1 MNIPTANIIFLL
13 ALTLLFA
20 RQPSQSQAA
29 ATLEG
34 TVVDE
39 SSAAVS
45 GAEIRLRHP
54 ISGFERR
61 TTTDDHGRFLL
72 TNVPFQGYQ
81 LRVERR
87 GFEPVARQVE
97 LRSNVPVSV
106 AVELRLGLHREE
118 VSIGGSAPLMLLDP
132 EASGTKI
139 QLSRQVIDKLPI
151 ASGARGLEAILL
163 GLPGFAANANGAIHP
178 RGAHN
183 QMTYVIDGM
192 PISDQFSGQFATSI
206 DPNLVQTLELFT
218 GDIPPE
224 YGAKLSAVAN
234 ITTPSGFDGA
244 GRSFGQ
250 IEWGGGGFDTLV
262 QSAQAGGARDRLAWF
277 GSLSGVKSNRFLDSP
292 SFDNLHN
299 GGNAERGFIRL
310 DWHRS
315 ARELFR
321 LSLLGG
327 RSSFQLAN
335 LRSQH
340 ANGQQQRR
348 LLKDA
353 AFSLGYVRVLS
364 PSSTF
369 DSTTSYRATAARLF
383 PSAGDIPVSAELAR
397 RLATL
402 SSFNRFNWRRG
413 LHEFRLGVD
422 GQHFPVREEFNFGL
436 TDPRLNDPGG
446 PDFNP
451 NLAPFDLIRGGTR
464 FRFRGRRSGQLLTL
478 FLQDRIRWR
487 RFVLNLGTRYDRYSM
502 LVRGNQLQP
511 RLGLAY
517 HLAETGTV
525 LRASYNRNYQ
535 TPPNENLLLASSLES
550 AMLAPPEVRRTL
562 HAGVIPIQPQ
572 RQNVYE
578 IGLQQ
583 NLADRAALN
592 AVYYHKNSAD
602 LQDNDNFLNTGIV
615 FPTSLARSRVNGFE
629 ASLVVPEARRVSGS
643 LSLTHYN
650 AVVTPPFTGGLFLGS
665 AALDVLSEGPFVI
678 DHDQTLGVSG
688 NLVYRPARSW
698 WTSWRLRH
706 DSGLVSN
713 PSDPKQVAA
722 DPDYFDQ
729 LPYVDL
735 WGDPPRVRP
744 RTVVDA
750 SIGYERY
757 RGDRRRWEIVLQVA
771 NLANSRALYSF
782 QSVFVG
788 TRVVQPRTASLRLRF
803 FW

>member
-1 MNIPTANIIFLL
+1 MLNLLFLL
-13 ALTLLFA
+13 VLTLLLA
-20 RQPSQSQAA
+20 PQPGRPQAA

-34 TVVDE
+34 NVVDPLR
-39 SSAAVS
+39 AAVT
-45 GAEIRLRHP
+45 GAKVRLSHP
-54 ISGFERR
+54 ISGFERQAV
-61 TTTDDHGRFLL
+61 TDDHGRFML

-81 LRVERR
+81 LRVERS
-87 GFEPVARQVE
+87 GFEPAVRQVE

-106 AVELRLGLHREE
+106 AIELQLGFHREE
-118 VSIGGSAPLMLLDP
+118 LSVGASAPLVLVDP
-132 EASGTKI
+132 EATGTKT

-151 ASGARGLEAILL
+151 ASGARGLEAVLL
-163 GLPGFAANANGAIHP
+163 SFPGFAANANGAIHP

-234 ITTPSGFDGA
+234 ITTRSGFDGA

-250 IEWGGGGFDTLV
+250 IEWGGGGFDTLA
-262 QSAQAGGARDRLAWF
+262 QSAQAGGARGSLGWF
-277 GSLSGVKSNRFLDSP
+277 GSLSGIKSNRILDSP

-299 GGNAERGFIRL
+299 GGNAQRGFVRL
-310 DWHRS
+310 DWRRS
-315 ARELFR
+315 PQELFR
-321 LSLLGG
+321 LSMLGG

-340 ANGQQQRR
+340 ANGQRQRR
-348 LLKDA
+348 LLEDA

-364 PSSTF
+364 PLSTF
-369 DSTTSYRATAARLF
+369 DSTTSYRATTARLF
-383 PSAGDIPVSAELAR
+383 PSPGDIPVSAELAR

-402 SSFNRFNWRRG
+402 SSFNRLNWQHG
-413 LHEFRLGVD
+413 PHEFRLGVD
-422 GQHFPVREEFNFGL
+422 GQYFPVREEFTFGL
-436 TDPRLNDPGG
+436 TDPRLNDPAG

-451 NLAPFDLIRGGTR
+451 NLVPFDLVRGGTW
-464 FRFRGRRSGQLLTL
+464 FRFRGRRAGQLLTL

-487 RFVLNLGTRYDRYSM
+487 RFVFNLGARYDRYSM
-502 LVRGNQLQP
+502 LVRGDQLQP
-511 RLGLAY
+511 RIGLAY
-517 HLAETGTV
+517 HLAATGTV

-535 TPPNENLLLASSLES
+535 TPPNENLLLASSLAS

-562 HAGVIPIQPQ
+562 HGGVIPIQPQ

-578 IGLQQ
+578 IGIQQ
-583 NLADRAALN
+583 DLAGRAALN
-592 AVYYHKNSAD
+592 AAYYHKNSVD
-602 LQDNDNFLNTGIV
+602 LQDNDNFLNTGII
-615 FPTSLARSRVNGFE
+615 FPTSLATSRVNGFE
-629 ASLVVPEARRVSGS
+629 VSLVVPEARRVSGS
-643 LSLTHYN
+643 LNLTHYG

-665 AALDVLSEGPFVI
+665 AALDLLSEGPFVI

-688 NLVYRPARSW
+688 SLVYRPAKRL

-713 PSDPKQVAA
+713 PSDPRQVAA

-735 WGDPPRVRP
+735 LGDPPRVRP

-757 RGDRRRWEIVLQVA
+757 RDDRRRWEIVLQVS
-771 NLANSRALYSF
+771 NLANSKALYSF

-788 TRVVQPRTASLRLRF
+788 TRVVQPRTGSLRLRL